1 LCRTGCV
8 PPEADRWSDALAAA
22 TVFARLTPLLGV
34 DITGGLEYC
43 GAFIQD
49 VAAILIPG
57 PAPDLTTLFRLG
69 LWWLETS
76 TDRRLATKAETAS
89 GDGTSALPC
98 DGGVFSLAARTATGG
113 DGVPRVTTL
122 AVFFFFPE
130 EEDGLG
136 GRAAVAVGGEMDF
149 LRRAAASFTA
159 SLAPTRLSL
168 SHCWTPSR
176 AACSRD
182 VGVPCA
188 TDPTVPDEP
197 LLE

>member
-1 LCRTGCV
+1 M
-8 PPEADRWSDALAAA
+8 
-22 TVFARLTPLLGV
+22 